1 METNANTYSN
11 KEITITYDPKM
22 LYSQWEMRERLS
34 AVFRTSVIPW
44 VDPDAADSSK
54 IIAQIRK
61 CPSGA
66 LKYVRHKKRCC
77 LVEIS
82 LWLGLSRGPKFKG
95 MGGCS

>member
-11 KEITITYDPKM
+11 KEITITYDPKCCIH
-22 LYSQWEMRERLS
+22 SGKCVKELS

-66 LKYVRHKKRCC
+66 LKYVRHKKD
-77 LVEIS
+77 VA
-82 LWLGLSRGPKFKG
+82 
-95 MGGCS
+95 